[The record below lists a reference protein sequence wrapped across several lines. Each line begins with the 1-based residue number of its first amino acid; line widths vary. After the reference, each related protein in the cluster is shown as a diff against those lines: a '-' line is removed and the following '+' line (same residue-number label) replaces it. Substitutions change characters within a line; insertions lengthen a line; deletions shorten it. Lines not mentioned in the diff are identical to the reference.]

1 MASNGLIDWAHE
13 GLCAFMGRII
23 EEAEEQ
29 AARYVRRKVNDLRR
43 YRVAS
48 L

>member
-1 MASNGLIDWAHE
+1 MASNGLIDWAYE

-23 EEAEEQ
+23 EGAEEQ
-29 AARYVRRKVNDLRR
+29 AARCVWRKVNDLRR